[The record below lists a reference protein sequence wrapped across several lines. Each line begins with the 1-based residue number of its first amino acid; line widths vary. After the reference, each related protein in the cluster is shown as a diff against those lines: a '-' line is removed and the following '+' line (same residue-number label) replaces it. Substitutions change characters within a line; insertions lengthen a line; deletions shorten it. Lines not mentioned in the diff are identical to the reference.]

1 MVKITCPGCGKS
13 YDVTNLP
20 PGRRLRC
27 GKCNTHIERPA
38 DAPVATESEPSKEQ
52 KKKKKDIELPPEALE
67 TTRKIV
73 RTRMIKQAEIPATTI
88 KMTNEELRERYQD
101 RKKR

>member
-27 GKCNTHIERPA
+27 GKCNKHLERPTEAPAEAPA
-38 DAPVATESEPSKEQ
+38 DKARNP
-52 KKKKKDIELPPEALE
+52 KKKEVEAPQEDLE
-67 TTRKIV
+67 STRKIM
-73 RTRMIKQAEIPATTI
+73 RTRMIKAEEIPSTTI
-88 KMTNEELRERYQD
+88 KMTSDELRERYQD